1 MQALRHRTPWRIQTR
16 QGPGPVTWGSRNR
29 HAYTSN
35 VTTTAQ
41 FEPVPE
47 VAADAD
53 VRGRDL
59 VVMKF
64 GGTSVGDTDKIKGV
78 AQRLVAAR
86 ESGHRVVGVLSAMGD
101 TTDDLIALAHQ
112 ISAHPHPREYDM
124 LVSVGERISNALCAM
139 AIRDLGHEAVS
150 LTGSQAGIVTDTS
163 HGKAKIVEVR
173 AGRLHDELDRDRI
186 VLVAGFQG
194 VSTDLEVTT
203 LGRGG
208 SDATAVALAAAL
220 GGSCEIYT
228 DVEGI
233 FTADPRVVP
242 DALKLRFV
250 SYEEM
255 LEMAATG
262 ARVMMARSVEIAR
275 RYGVPLH
282 VRHAHGD
289 AEGTWIG
296 EEARLGLEKA
306 IISGVTH
313 DTSEAKAT
321 ILSVPDKPGVAA
333 RVFRALADSGVNVDM
348 IVQNVSA
355 DGHTDMTFTLPKTDL
370 AIAEPILDQLAKQI
384 EVGGVLYDSDIAKVS
399 LVGAGMK
406 SHPGVAADMFE
417 ALADAGINI
426 EMITTSTIRISCVV
440 RASNVDAAVR
450 AVHERFRL
458 FAEERIDG

>member
-1 MQALRHRTPWRIQTR
+1 MA
-16 QGPGPVTWGSRNR
+16 
-29 HAYTSN
+29 
-35 VTTTAQ
+35 TTTTQ
-41 FEPVPE
+41 FEAVPE
-47 VAADAD
+47 LAPDAEA
-53 VRGRDL
+53 RGRDL

-64 GGTSVGDTDKIKGV
+64 GGTSVGDTAKIKAV
-78 AQRLVAAR
+78 AKRLVAAR
-86 ESGHRVVGVLSAMGD
+86 EEGRRVVGVLSAMGD
-101 TTDDLIALAHQ
+101 TTDDLIRLAHEVSPQ
-112 ISAHPHPREYDM
+112 PHPRELDM

-150 LTGSQAGIVTDTS
+150 LTGSQAGIVTDTV

-173 AGRLHDELDRDRI
+173 ARRLHDELDRDRI

-220 GGSCEIYT
+220 GGACEIYT

-242 DALKLRFV
+242 DALKLPIV

-262 ARVMMARSVEIAR
+262 ARVMMARSIEIAR

-282 VRHAHGD
+282 VRAAHGETD
-289 AEGTWIG
+289 GTWIV
-296 EEARLGLEKA
+296 EEGRLVLEKA
-306 IISGVTH
+306 IISAVTH

-321 ILSVPDKPGVAA
+321 VLAVPDRPGVAA
-333 RVFRALADSGVNVDM
+333 RVFRALADAGVNVDM
-348 IVQNVSA
+348 IVQNSSA
-355 DGHTDMTFTLPKTDL
+355 DGTTDITFTLPRTDL
-370 AIAEPILDQLAKQI
+370 AAAEPILEQLAGEIDAKGI
-384 EVGGVLYDSDIAKVS
+384 VYDADVAKVS

-426 EMITTSTIRISCVV
+426 EIISTSSIRISCVI
-440 RASNVDAAVR
+440 RATEVEKAVS
-450 AVHERFRL
+450 AVHEKFRL
-458 FAEERIDG
+458 FAEERVGT